1 MTVGVYCATREKPL
15 EFMTVFGTGDVF
27 EQTQL
32 ISVFLSLLV
41 LITVV
46 KMRIDRVTYTE
57 QLQRVESVL
66 LVVGIGVH
74 RSPPDAASRE
84 DIPS

>member
-1 MTVGVYCATREKPL
+1 MTVGVYCAAREKPL

-74 RSPPDAASRE
+74 RSPPDAASRV